1 MMDTTA
7 NDPELDGRFLGTIS
21 SDFVRIADN
30 LREAAY
36 LIRNR
41 SISEYPVF
49 VLCKEMQPIGQL
61 LFGKDGAEE
70 LAWNYYMSMGEE
82 FRERGF
88 FSEEGWEIYCRQ
100 YRNPDEFACLF
111 IVDPGLTGFVFI
123 PYPED

>member
-1 MMDTTA
+1 MMDAIA

-21 SDFVRIADN
+21 SDFVRVADN

-49 VLCKEMQPIGQL
+49 VLCKEIQPIGQL
-61 LFGKDGAEE
+61 LYPKDGPEE
-70 LAWNYYMSMGEE
+70 LAWNYFVSMGEE

-88 FSEEGWEIYCRQ
+88 FSEEGWETYCRQ
-100 YRNPDEFACLF
+100 FRNPDEFACLF